1 MPNIYVLFGDVC
13 PLSNQVFNVQE
24 MASHFKIRLFTTCA
38 VILTRSICRC
48 RDLTGLAVKRSRTC
62 WPVSWTCLLLLFEN
76 DKHRYQYLHRKLT
89 KGYVCIGVPVP
100 ANKYFMSLSNFRF
113 ATLLLTIFHKKVI
126 VSRYCLQKD
135 VILEIKEFWAIVLS
149 VYTSQ

>member
-1 MPNIYVLFGDVC
+1 MSSLVTLSGVFLRGMVWSNECPIYVLFGDVC

-24 MASHFKIRLFTTCA
+24 MASHFKIRLFTICA
-38 VILTRSICRC
+38 IILTRSICLC

-126 VSRYCLQKD
+126 VS
-135 VILEIKEFWAIVLS
+135 
-149 VYTSQ
+149 T